1 MKMEGKKAADVFS
14 WLPFECTGDS
24 EDIFELNV
32 ASEDA
37 KTDVEDDDDA
47 HSCCC
52 DFMAFDD
59 LGDAHG
65 EFYQVDDDADD
76 DDDYYYDD
84 DDEEEEEEVSSWGKG
99 RQHKKPRLSVDSI
112 STTMVLMNDEME
124 KSRLFWEA
132 CLAS

>member
-1 MKMEGKKAADVFS
+1 MEGKKAADVFS

-37 KTDVEDDDDA
+37 KTDVEGDDDA

-52 DFMAFDD
+52 DFMVFDD
-59 LGDAHG
+59 LGDAHD
-65 EFYQVDDDADD
+65 EFYHVDDAND

-84 DDEEEEEEVSSWGKG
+84 NGEEEEVSSWGKA
-99 RQHKKPRLSVDSI
+99 RQRKKPRLSVDSI
-112 STTMVLMNDEME
+112 STTIVLMNDEME

>member
-1 MKMEGKKAADVFS
+1 MEGKKAVDVFS
-14 WLPFECTGDS
+14 WLLFECTGDS

-32 ASEDA
+32 ASSEDA
-37 KTDVEDDDDA
+37 KTDVEEDDDA

-52 DFMAFDD
+52 DFMVFDD

-65 EFYQVDDDADD
+65 EFYHADD

-84 DDEEEEEEVSSWGKG
+84 DDDEEEVSSRGKG
-99 RQHKKPRLSVDSI
+99 RQRKKPRLSVDSI
-112 STTMVLMNDEME
+112 PTTMVLMNDEME